1 MWNRVH
7 GPSDK
12 YKEDCAQFV
21 NVDWGIVKDMLK
33 NIYVEFKIYHMTT
46 QQDLDRRK
54 HLDATIS
61 SNLSEHPLYGMT
73 PRYRMRTYL
82 RQKLGFGLRD
92 RSVRSRY
99 GEMYKKTERHLDM
112 LRGEVESVRMS
123 KGKNLALHKDSITPK
138 EMADWSKEP
147 MRLRQLP
154 TLFVTLIQTAYK
166 VDVNEW
172 THAEEKHFERG
183 GT

>member
-1 MWNRVH
+1 M
-7 GPSDK
+7 DK
-12 YKEDCAQFV
+12 
-21 NVDWGIVKDMLK
+21 
-33 NIYVEFKIYHMTT
+33 
-46 QQDLDRRK
+46 RK

-61 SNLSEHPLYGMT
+61 SNLSEHPLYSMT

-99 GEMYKKTERHLDM
+99 GEMYEKTEKHLDM
-112 LRGEVESVRMS
+112 LRGEVESVRMA

-154 TLFVTLIQTAYK
+154 SLFVTLIQTAYK
-166 VDVNEW
+166 ADVNEW
-172 THAEEKHFERG
+172 KHAEEKHFERG

>member
-1 MWNRVH
+1 M
-7 GPSDK
+7 G
-12 YKEDCAQFV
+12 
-21 NVDWGIVKDMLK
+21 
-33 NIYVEFKIYHMTT
+33 
-46 QQDLDRRK
+46 
-54 HLDATIS
+54 
-61 SNLSEHPLYGMT
+61 
-73 PRYRMRTYL
+73 
-82 RQKLGFGLRD
+82 
-92 RSVRSRY
+92 Y
-99 GEMYKKTERHLDM
+99 GEMYEKTERHLDM

-172 THAEEKHFERG
+172 KHAEEKHFERG